1 MEKEKFSNLFDE
13 KKEKTVKDYC
23 NDIINACSY
32 DLSKLLELKVIK
44 TEYDENNNITWYIAG
59 SEQAYTNYRELR
71 KGLEAYV
78 LHLDNGKNFSE
89 EEFFETLGNL
99 ISKEIPTLLLSTKTS
114 LQMTCKLMSRVLS
127 QVKETKLVCSGMIS
141 GRFNYEETLLETQWD
156 SIEER
161 LRILSDST
169 LYINDIIEH
178 SIDNYRLCEATIRS
192 KSIKNVFIDV
202 YPNKDEMS
210 EILSWGEKMGIN
222 VFFTE
227 LGAIDSFSSKQIKSG
242 TGIFSS
248 SYASI
253 LFN

>member
-78 LHLDNGKNFSE
+78 LHLDNGKNVSE

-127 QVKETKLVCSGMIS
+127 QIKETKLVCSGMIS

-169 LYINDIIEH
+169 L
-178 SIDNYRLCEATIRS
+178 
-192 KSIKNVFIDV
+192 
-202 YPNKDEMS
+202 
-210 EILSWGEKMGIN
+210 
-222 VFFTE
+222 
-227 LGAIDSFSSKQIKSG
+227 
-242 TGIFSS
+242 
-248 SYASI
+248 
-253 LFN
+253 

>member
-71 KGLEAYV
+71 RGLEAYV

-127 QVKETKLVCSGMIS
+127 QVKETTK
-141 GRFNYEETLLETQWD
+141 
-156 SIEER
+156 
-161 LRILSDST
+161 
-169 LYINDIIEH
+169 
-178 SIDNYRLCEATIRS
+178 
-192 KSIKNVFIDV
+192 KSIYLGHTNFSWHYLAIGGFNLYKKLALHIV
-202 YPNKDEMS
+202 KC
-210 EILSWGEKMGIN
+210 ILAKQAIFCAHIN
-222 VFFTE
+222 IS
-227 LGAIDSFSSKQIKSG
+227 LK
-242 TGIFSS
+242 
-248 SYASI
+248 
-253 LFN
+253 

>member
-1 MEKEKFSNLFDE
+1 
-13 KKEKTVKDYC
+13 
-23 NDIINACSY
+23 
-32 DLSKLLELKVIK
+32 
-44 TEYDENNNITWYIAG
+44 
-59 SEQAYTNYRELR
+59 
-71 KGLEAYV
+71 
-78 LHLDNGKNFSE
+78 
-89 EEFFETLGNL
+89 
-99 ISKEIPTLLLSTKTS
+99 
-114 LQMTCKLMSRVLS
+114 
-127 QVKETKLVCSGMIS
+127 MIS

-156 SIEER
+156 LIEER

-253 LFN
+253 HFN